1 MVSFFRGSRS
11 EDGCFALADTPFALK
26 NAAAVV
32 SGLTE
37 SRPKF
42 ERPPDVF
49 AALVHLLG
57 DLMRIGGRKPGSSG
71 ATLIRVAVE
80 P

>member
-11 EDGCFALADTPFALK
+11 EDGCFALVDPPFALK
-26 NAAAVV
+26 NAAAAV

-37 SRPKF
+37 SRPKL

-49 AALVHLLG
+49 AAIVHLLG
-57 DLMRIGGRKPGSSG
+57 DLMRVGGRKLGSSN
-71 ATLIRVAVE
+71 ATLIRVVVE